1 MRLVLLVVALSLVL
15 LPSAA
20 RAQVPEDVSRIHAAV
35 TELAKAKRDAAG
47 RVAQRKRAAEE
58 ALAGCRSAGPGW
70 KRIRAVRDAS
80 QRGAYVRG
88 ARVLW
93 GELREAALEQA
104 ALEVYDPFL
113 TRFLGRLER
122 PLSDPALQA
131 GADALRE
138 RIAYQREAYAFASCA
153 AFEQLLGKVREFK
166 VGGGHGVAG
175 DYRAGR
181 IHNVFIRFVAG
192 RQRAADRRHGG
203 SGYESALQAAR
214 ERIVALGGDP
224 GYASYFAFAHS
235 LRG

>member
-1 MRLVLLVVALSLVL
+1 MPLAFLLVALALL

-20 RAQVPEDVSRIHAAV
+20 QAQVPDDVSRIHAAV

-47 RVAQRKRAAEE
+47 RVAQRKRAAEA
-58 ALAGCRSAGPGW
+58 ALAGCRSAGAGW

-80 QRGAYVRG
+80 QRGAYRRG

-93 GELREAALEQA
+93 GELHQAALEQA
-104 ALEVYDPFL
+104 ALDAYDSFF
-113 TRFLGRLER
+113 TRFLARLER
-122 PLSDPALQA
+122 PLSDPVLQA

-138 RIAYQREAYAFASCA
+138 RIGYQREAYAFASCA
-153 AFEQLLGKVREFK
+153 TFELLLRKVREFK
-166 VGGGHGVAG
+166 IGGGHGVAG

-181 IHNVFIRFVAG
+181 IHNLFTGFVAG
-192 RQRAADRRHGG
+192 HQRAAERRHGG
-203 SGYESALQAAR
+203 TGYESALQAAR
-214 ERIVALGGDP
+214 ERIVALGGDS